1 MNNIRKPNKSWFA
14 WQYIPCHTF
23 YILPKLPPF
32 SLSSVSFSSN
42 LFFPVV
48 EVGEDDRSD
57 VELSPIQ
64 NFSSAVFKELLIRR
78 TGRQRLFYRIDS
90 ALNGA
95 SFIPNFYS
103 WITGHTINPP
113 RPLTVLLRI

>member
-1 MNNIRKPNKSWFA
+1 MVCMAVYSLPHVLHLAKITSVFA
-14 WQYIPCHTF
+14 IKRVC
-23 YILPKLPPF
+23 
-32 SLSSVSFSSN
+32 FSSN

-57 VELSPIQ
+57 MELGLTQ
-64 NFSSAVFKELLIRR
+64 NFSSAAFKELLIRR

-95 SFIPNFYS
+95 SFILNFYS

-113 RPLTVLLRI
+113 RPLTVFLRI